1 MQDCIHGEAVA
12 VAARLMPEE
21 RTGFVYSQVEDT
33 DLSDLEYGIKLED
46 ETTMSETSDGS
57 SYLPMHNI
65 YSHPVRFC
73 QILLWSKYVRRCNNE
88 FLFEIC
94 SPPRLQAMSS

>member
-1 MQDCIHGEAVA
+1 MS
-12 VAARLMPEE
+12 EE
-21 RTGFVYSQVEDT
+21 RTGSVCSQVEDK
-33 DLSDLEYGIKLED
+33 DLSDLEYGIKLGGQ
-46 ETTMSETSDGS
+46 TTMGERSDGS

-65 YSHPVRFC
+65 YSHAVRFR